1 MERPILADSLPITQ
15 APISPLSAT
24 QMFGTIYVIDL
35 VGFTALTQSQIASD
49 PRTGTERVSQMITD
63 LFGRLMSTLA
73 ERDIRY
79 GGFAGDALIA
89 YQSSQSTSLAV
100 GELQTLAANICH
112 QTARELACRT
122 AQAEGEFWVGTLD
135 LDGETRPFVWGAAIG
150 KAFTSLTRD
159 HEDDA
164 APQNVLVETPKAPK
178 AALATASVADRWTI
192 VIRALSSVA
201 CQDAR
206 PEQLQH
212 LFSRAHE
219 ICAAHAAEIDN
230 VVQDD
235 KGLLIII
242 TLPPSQAKQTADR
255 DALLKTLTT
264 GRAPLVPAEEV
275 ESGRGTV
282 FRYRP
287 QIGDQSVIITIGQ
300 SINQAAKKV
309 ATPVSNANANLI
321 APAVNLSPSHAPSF
335 ALIGRDIDRQQL
347 QAAYQSSRA
356 KRHTATIIGPAG
368 IGKTRLL
375 QTLCS
380 ETDVESII
388 TEVTPGSRH
397 VPFGSAQD
405 IAEACNLPASS
416 AFDTDGQA
424 DLARHLPH
432 LIIVENWQWCDD
444 DSKRLIRRLQSER
457 ERGLLLISSR
467 TEINDIEA
475 DTRLEIEAL
484 NAARSDEL
492 IERLAPGQLS
502 TELKQSVYDLT
513 AGTPFWLVQAALH
526 YADPSQ
532 ATNHASNMAGLESLL
547 SARARGLSVPSL
559 ALWRLFCAWRWPLSF
574 EQAEDLLKRFD
585 IHIDESHLAELQNL
599 GWLIA
604 DDQGHRPAHDILADW
619 GVADLPVS
627 FEHDLHATIA
637 RSVARAK
644 GSPSRIANHWR
655 SAGKDLRAAVWYERA
670 ALRADRAGA
679 HRLTVAHLQQ
689 AEALA
694 REAGRLNPIR
704 HLDRLALAATSN
716 WGVGSLRRAKQS
728 LIQFDTIAKTIPNS
742 TDKRAALRRAA
753 TIQSEVGQFAGN
765 SNMIL
770 TGIYRGWRYDSA
782 GSDAYE
788 IKARRQ
794 GFVYYTLALLRLPVH
809 SRFQT
814 LIQQAHALGE
824 YRSEALIGCAAAT
837 LKIKSC
843 NWDEAEHI
851 LTQCHQAIAQ
861 TDDRQ
866 TLGVVE
872 CLLGLNDLFRGHLAG
887 AQNWFEK
894 VANIGRD
901 QDHHMFKVWG
911 AYAKAE
917 ALFYEGKAA
926 EAKSLALEARQLA
939 KGLGDHQS
947 ICIIEGLLAQL
958 YLAEGAN
965 ALAFRHARNA
975 MRVAAK
981 LPPSNFSTLEGIAA
995 PAQVG
1000 AALKRNGY
1008 RVADAE
1014 RLMRAGRKAL
1024 KTYAQVFELAQPRR
1038 YYVEGQIALANAAT
1052 SKARRHFQKARDK
1065 AAAFGM
1071 RHELT
1076 LAETALT
1083 QIKELPHGATP

>member
-1 MERPILADSLPITQ
+1 MADSLPIIQ

-24 QMFGTIYVIDL
+24 QISGTVYVIDL
-35 VGFTALTQSQIASD
+35 VGFTALTQSQIAAD
-49 PRTGTERVSQMITD
+49 PRAGTERVSQMITD
-63 LFGRLMSTLA
+63 LFGRLMSALA
-73 ERDIRY
+73 DRDIRY

-89 YQSSQSTSLAV
+89 YQSFQSAPLAA

-112 QTARELACRT
+112 QTSPALSCRT

-135 LDGETRPFVWGAAIG
+135 LDGDARPFVWGTAIG
-150 KAFTSLTRD
+150 KAFASLTRD
-159 HEDDA
+159 HADED
-164 APQNVLVETPKAPK
+164 APRENLADIPKAPK

-212 LFSRAHE
+212 LISRAHE

-230 VVQDD
+230 VVQDE
-235 KGLLIII
+235 KGLLVII
-242 TLPPSQAKQTADR
+242 TLPPSQALQTTDR

-264 GRAPLVPAEEV
+264 GRAPLVRAGEA
-275 ESGRGTV
+275 ESGHGTV

-287 QIGDQSVIITIGQ
+287 QIGDQTVIITIGQ

-309 ATPVSNANANLI
+309 ATPAPNANANLI
-321 APAVNLSPSHAPSF
+321 APAANLSPSHAPSF
-335 ALIGRDIDRQQL
+335 ALIGRDTERQHL
-347 QAAYQSSRA
+347 QAAYHSSRT
-356 KRHTATIIGPAG
+356 KPHTAIVIGPAG

-375 QTLCS
+375 QNLCA
-380 ETDVESII
+380 ETGGESV
-388 TEVTPGSRH
+388 TAEVTPGSRH

-405 IAEACNLPASS
+405 LAEACNLPASS
-416 AFDTDGQA
+416 VFDTDGQA
-424 DLARHLPH
+424 QLTQRLPH
-432 LIIVENWQWCDD
+432 LVIVENWQWCDD
-444 DSKRLIRRLQSER
+444 DSKRLIRRFQNER
-457 ERGLLLISSR
+457 EHGLLLISSR
-467 TEINDIEA
+467 TEITDIEA
-475 DTRLEIEAL
+475 DTRLQIESL

-492 IERLAPGQLS
+492 IERLAPNQFS
-502 TELKQSVYDLT
+502 TALKHSVYDLT

-532 ATNHASNMAGLESLL
+532 ATKHDSNLAGLEGLL
-547 SARARGLSVPSL
+547 SARARGLSPPAVT
-559 ALWRLFCAWRWPLSF
+559 LWRLHCAWRWPLSF
-574 EQAEDLLKRFD
+574 EHAQGLLDRFD
-585 IHIDESHLAELQNL
+585 IHIDDSHLAELQNL

-644 GSPSRIANHWR
+644 GSPSRIANHWQ

-670 ALRADRAGA
+670 AKAADRAGA
-679 HRLTVAHLQQ
+679 HGLTVVHLEQ
-689 AEALA
+689 AEGLA
-694 REAGRLNPIR
+694 RDAKRQNPIR
-704 HLDRLALAATSN
+704 YLDRLALAATAN
-716 WGVGSLRRAKQS
+716 WGVGKLRRAKQS
-728 LIQFDTIAKTIPNS
+728 LIQFDKVARTIANDA
-742 TDKRAALRRAA
+742 DKRAALRRAA

-770 TGIYRGWRYDSA
+770 TGIYRGWRNSDA
-782 GSDAYE
+782 AEDAYE

-794 GFVYYTLALLRLPVH
+794 GFVYYTLALLKLPVNG
-809 SRFQT
+809 RFQT
-814 LIQQAHALGE
+814 LIEQAHTAGE

-843 NWDEAEHI
+843 DWGEAERI

-866 TLGVVE
+866 MLGVVE
-872 CLLGLNDLFRGHLAG
+872 CLLGLNDLFRGHLSNAHD
-887 AQNWFEK
+887 WFEK

-901 QDHHMFKVWG
+901 QDHHLFKVWG

-917 ALFYEGKAA
+917 ALFYEGQAA
-926 EAKSLALEARQLA
+926 EAKSLAVEARQLA

-958 YLAEGAN
+958 HIAEGAN
-965 ALAFRHARNA
+965 DLAFQHARNA
-975 MRVAAK
+975 MRFAAK

-1008 RVADAE
+1008 RVADAD

-1038 YYVEGQIALANAAT
+1038 FYVEGQMALANAAP
-1052 SKARRHFQKARDK
+1052 KNAQRHFQKAKEK

-1083 QIKELPHGATP
+1083 QIEEPPYGATP